1 MDSDPPHSRLF
12 VVCGRAIEAEIL
24 QDVFSPY
31 GCLQN
36 IKLVKDKGVAYVK
49 YDKASSAAFAIETLN
64 GTVLNDGRGP
74 KLKVMIAEAP
84 MARGVTQSERQPE
97 PEISSDP
104 DNMPP
109 RSRLFIVVPKQA
121 DVQQIQDDLC
131 RYKDLEYCKTDLI
144 AQKGVVFCK
153 FTKSSSALMA
163 LEEVNSHGMVAGY
176 KVKCMLAEPKTKRRV
191 EGSPQD
197 MFGPQTPKLD
207 YGLNGVH
214 TISGDHGQ
222 GIHLKMPMGAGGLG
236 ISDYA
241 ATLSGLSLGGSLG
254 NFQMSGVSEM
264 QALSNQG
271 LSNQVG
277 LGFVGGLNNLQ
288 TTSPMSPNNLINSP
302 STSRQRLFVVVHKG
316 VSEDLL
322 QRLFRRLPG
331 MEYCDLKK
339 DRTTGR
345 SKGFCYINYSTQ
357 EAATAAI
364 EQFNGVEFPPQSGHR
379 IKVMFAE
386 PLGTSQQRS
395 ANGQRSGSS
404 EADTGRSSPAIS
416 MLTMSSPSPVHT
428 PLALGMGG
436 DVVQGVQESL
446 ATMSSV
452 QRQAAVAAAA
462 AAAAAHNGALDQME
476 LAARIAASP
485 GQQNGTLNSIVL
497 STPVPARELMFNGMS
512 SS

>member
-1 MDSDPPHSRLF
+1 MGSAVIIRWGSAVIIRWGSA
-12 VVCGRAIEAEIL
+12 VVIRWG
-24 QDVFSPY
+24 
-31 GCLQN
+31 
-36 IKLVKDKGVAYVK
+36 
-49 YDKASSAAFAIETLN
+49 SAVIIRWGSAVVIRWGSAVIIRW
-64 GTVLNDGRGP
+64 GSAVVIGWGSAVVIRWGSAVVIRWGSAVVIRWGSAVVIGWGSAVIIRWGSAGP
-74 KLKVMIAEAP
+74 
-84 MARGVTQSERQPE
+84 
-97 PEISSDP
+97 
-104 DNMPP
+104 
-109 RSRLFIVVPKQA
+109 
-121 DVQQIQDDLC
+121 
-131 RYKDLEYCKTDLI
+131 
-144 AQKGVVFCK
+144 
-153 FTKSSSALMA
+153 
-163 LEEVNSHGMVAGY
+163 
-176 KVKCMLAEPKTKRRV
+176 
-191 EGSPQD
+191 
-197 MFGPQTPKLD
+197 
-207 YGLNGVH
+207 
-214 TISGDHGQ
+214 
-222 GIHLKMPMGAGGLG
+222 
-236 ISDYA
+236 
-241 ATLSGLSLGGSLG
+241 SLRC
-254 NFQMSGVSEM
+254 
-264 QALSNQG
+264 
-271 LSNQVG
+271 VG

-357 EAATAAI
+357 EAAAAAI

-428 PLALGMGG
+428 PLVLGMGG

-462 AAAAAHNGALDQME
+462 AAAVAHNGARDQME

-497 STPVPARELMFNGMS
+497 STPAPARELMFNGMS